1 MLYLEKE
8 RCLIF
13 IDHANV
19 FQNIRLIGGRIDY
32 IKFKEILS
40 EGYHLVG
47 AIIFMGLLE
56 KVSKEQK
63 RFFSFL
69 RKSGYYPYFKRV
81 QKTKSGRHRQKGI
94 DISIFSNVV
103 KLAEEDSYDTAI
115 LVTGDG
121 DFVDLIG
128 LLKDDN
134 KKIIIW
140 SFKKSLSYKL
150 RMAAGSDNIHYI
162 DDILDDIE
170 FNTSGNK

>member
-1 MLYLEKE
+1 MVINLINHSKTLIIPIRQRFQAIRFSYRSLVLYLEKE

-32 IKFKEILS
+32 VKFKEILS

-56 KVSKEQK
+56 RVSKEQK

-69 RKSGYYPYFKRV
+69 RKSGYYTYFKRV

-115 LVTGDG
+115 LITGDG
-121 DFVDLIG
+121 DFVDQQNCLFIASEKY
-128 LLKDDN
+128 L
-134 KKIIIW
+134 
-140 SFKKSLSYKL
+140 
-150 RMAAGSDNIHYI
+150 
-162 DDILDDIE
+162 
-170 FNTSGNK
+170 